1 MAEKKQMDL
10 TLVKGV
16 GERMAQKII
25 HSLGGEKEFN
35 RAVANFEVDRI
46 ASVEGVSQRK
56 AIYIINE
63 LLGNPTQ
70 QFLKTE
76 RALQLYE
83 EIIEKIL
90 EYSHT
95 SFARNKILLL
105 SLSKNPTQIQSSID
119 FVMGAKNSVSHLP
132 IPQIKNLLKNL
143 SLPQKTRPYYDPSK
157 AILVENQDDYSYLM
171 EMGLNQY
178 YPLITARDSL
188 ELQEYEFV
196 IYVYSSGELAMDDAS
211 NLIMVNKESDILEI
225 VPETV
230 LAYFRENESIF
241 EQVLKLRKILGRK
254 TVLQEVHDILQE
266 LKELKI
272 KEIDFDQ
279 AVNSAKDRADEE
291 IKKAIKNVDLKGDEV
306 LALLNQG
313 MPDKIEKIFDEVI
326 SKARSD
332 IYSNTGTEFDPFF
345 RTYPLEIDQKELER
359 VKKLEVSKMQI
370 NAFDKKVSAAK
381 RLSELEQQVN
391 QEIREALE
399 FDYEFALGCF
409 AHFYQLEAPEISN
422 EISFEEALHLNLAQ
436 EDEEHIQRINYR
448 LSSGENVALLTG
460 ANSGG
465 KTTLLETMAQI
476 SIMTQMGLPVC
487 AREARVKLLDEIFF
501 FSKKRSLDAGAF
513 ESFLRTFMP
522 IVTTD
527 TQKLILLD
535 ELEAITELEA
545 AVKIISSFI
554 ELIND
559 SDSYAVI
566 VTHMAR
572 EIMKYTSAR
581 VDGIEAKGLDDEYNL
596 LVDRTPRMNYLARS
610 TPELILKM
618 IYSRSDGKLKD
629 VYGKILE
636 KF

>member
-1 MAEKKQMDL
+1 MAEQKTMNL

-16 GERMAQKII
+16 GEKMAHKII
-25 HSLGGEKEFN
+25 HSMGGEKEFIQ
-35 RAVANFEVDRI
+35 AVHNFEVDRI
-46 ASVEGVSQRK
+46 ASVDGVSQRK

-90 EYSHT
+90 EYAHT

-105 SLSKNPTQIQSSID
+105 SLSKDPSLIKKNID
-119 FVMGAKNSVSHLP
+119 FVINAKNTVKHLP
-132 IPQIKNLLKNL
+132 IPQIKKLLRNL
-143 SLPQKTRPYYDPSK
+143 SLPQKIKPYYDPSK
-157 AILVENQDDYSYLM
+157 AILVETQDDYSYLM

-178 YPLITARDSL
+178 YPIITARDSL
-188 ELQEYEFV
+188 EIQEYEYV

-241 EQVLKLRKILGRK
+241 EQVMKLRKILGKK
-254 TVLQEVHDILQE
+254 TVLEEVLTILSE

-272 KEIDFDQ
+272 KEVDFDKS
-279 AVNSAKDRADEE
+279 VHSAKDRADEE

-326 SKARSD
+326 SKARADIHSD
-332 IYSNTGTEFDPFF
+332 TGTEFDPFF
-345 RTYPLEIDQKELER
+345 RTYPLEIDEKELER
-359 VKKLEVSKMQI
+359 IKKLETSKMQI
-370 NAFDKKVSAAK
+370 NTFDKKVIAAK
-381 RLSELEQQVN
+381 RLSELKNEVN
-391 QEIREALE
+391 EEIKEALE

-409 AHFYQLEAPEISN
+409 AYFYQLEAPEIGN
-422 EISFEEALHLNLAQ
+422 EIIFEEALHLNLAQ
-436 EDEEHIQRINYR
+436 EDEQNIQRINYR
-448 LSSGENVALLTG
+448 LLPDENVALLTG

-487 AREARVKLLDEIFF
+487 ARKARVKLLDEIFF

-527 TQKLILLD
+527 TEKLMLLD

-554 ELIND
+554 ELISD

-581 VDGIEAKGLDDEYNL
+581 VDGIEAKGLDENYNL

-618 IYSRSDGKLKD
+618 IYSRSDGKLKE